1 MTSFKSTKIIE
12 LGSCAFR
19 QPNAKSHCKFLHG
32 YRLTA
37 KFWFECT
44 TLDDNNWV
52 VDFGGFKPLKERLQ
66 KQFDHTTCIAG
77 DDPNLLLFQKLDAAG
92 ACDLRIMPNGTG
104 IERIAEYSYQLAS
117 EYISYIS
124 NGRCWVRKVEV
135 WEHADNS
142 VIYKPGRHEMASTCE
157 KDNEKIVAEVTSTGD
172 FIDNSIVAEI
182 GVVVTEPEPAKITP
196 VSQPGVT
203 DQPAKNDCGHIPA
216 RVGNVPVSHG
226 MANPFAGTSWSAK
239 SADGMRK

>member
-19 QPNAKSHCKFLHG
+19 QPNAKSHCRFLHG

-52 VDFGGFKPLKERLQ
+52 VDFGGLKPLKERLQ

-92 ACDLRIMPNGTG
+92 ACDLRVMPNGTG
-104 IERIAEYSYQLAS
+104 IERIAEYCYKLAS
-117 EYISYIS
+117 EFISYS
-124 NGRCWVRKVEV
+124 TNDRCWVRKVEV

-142 VIYKPGRHEMASTCE
+142 VIYKPSRFEVLHATTI
-157 KDNEKIVAEVTSTGD
+157 DEKIADTTL
-172 FIDNSIVAEI
+172 NSEINDVVNNNIVAQSD
-182 GVVVTEPEPAKITP
+182 VVPEPVQSVAA
-196 VSQPGVT
+196 T
-203 DQPAKNDCGHIPA
+203 DQSPKNTHGHIPA
-216 RVGNVPVSHG
+216 RVGNVAVTHNMG
-226 MANPFAGTSWSAK
+226 NPFGGTSWGAR
-239 SADGMRK
+239 SADSMRS